1 MKPVFLLVVGASALL
16 GRPQLHLT
24 PGIASWRSALR
35 SERHPTEGCRSHQKV
50 CRLSST
56 SSIRLA
62 AAPVEPEIEQAPVEP
77 EIPVAASEVQTDLTE
92 EQRAALQAFAEI
104 DVDGDGELTADE
116 IYQALSKNDADVSL
130 ARVQAIVA
138 KADADGNGTVSR
150 QEYLDAVAADI
161 VPGS

>member
-62 AAPVEPEIEQAPVEP
+62 AAPVEPEI
-77 EIPVAASEVQTDLTE
+77 PVAAGEVQTDLTE

-104 DVDGDGELTADE
+104 DADGDGELTADE
-116 IYQALSKNDADVSL
+116 IFRALSKNDADVTL
-130 ARVQAIVA
+130 ERVHEIVE
-138 KADADGNGTVSR
+138 KADTDGNGTVNQ
-150 QEYLDAVAADI
+150 QEYLNAVAVGIHLGKCGDCGALFL
-161 VPGS
+161 